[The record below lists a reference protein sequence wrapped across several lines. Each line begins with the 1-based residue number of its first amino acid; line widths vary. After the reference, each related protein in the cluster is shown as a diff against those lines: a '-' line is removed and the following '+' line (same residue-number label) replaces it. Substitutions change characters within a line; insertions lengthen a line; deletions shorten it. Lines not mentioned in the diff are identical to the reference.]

1 MFPVCI
7 LQAMYESL
15 REKTKSFVV
24 EENRARKFRNFLLGT
39 WDDLKGKEWGNDSG
53 YNKKA

>member
-1 MFPVCI
+1 
-7 LQAMYESL
+7 MYESF
-15 REKTKSFVV
+15 REKIKSFVV
-24 EENRARKFRNFLLGT
+24 EENRARKYRNFLLGT